1 MNSKIFVSIALILS
15 IVTCAILGTVNASAF
30 EQQEINLSAANS
42 TQNYVTPYDTRYI
55 YYENETTSAKND
67 SISTANIYI
76 TEPSVVG
83 SNKRYCER
91 LLRGSI
97 STTDTV
103 DYYQIYVEQNKTYKI
118 KLFGQLSTATVNL
131 DLYLYDADGS
141 QLRRSIISQAN
152 ASEHILY
159 THRGTSGNVYI
170 KVQYVS
176 GWSGTNEY
184 TYRLL
189 VNEVVEESY
198 LVQSFF
204 PSQINADYFYNLG
217 RNYPDKITGL
227 IVLTVGYA
235 AKDYTNNTYGVLD
248 YTNRFVPL
256 GELRTAIV
264 RFAEGFTS
272 NPSHTQ
278 FVQIA
283 ISIVNMPAVI
293 SDNSLERS
301 PTIDSLSATQRL
313 NLHGANY
320 ANMIKSANDDIVA
333 LSSSRVNA
341 VYAAYDSEVDW
352 NTYDNTYAWIS
363 GYGSVSG
370 RRNIYVNADCP
381 IAANGAETLTNKG
394 WNYLRLRNVCCNPA
408 FGAYPLP
415 QVATRQ
421 AARNW
426 LDFFNWLEKK
436 QSESSGSSTLYTYN
450 ALVGLMNS
458 NQYNTTGNFFCLN
471 QIIDYIRNTAYTNQA
486 YNYTNLRNKYG
497 TSLPSS
503 WFTKSTW
510 CMSGTDYQLPA
521 VFSSNTSG

>member
-1 MNSKIFVSIALILS
+1 MYRLTIPIICIVKYSIA
-15 IVTCAILGTVNASAF
+15 
-30 EQQEINLSAANS
+30 
-42 TQNYVTPYDTRYI
+42 
-55 YYENETTSAKND
+55 
-67 SISTANIYI
+67 TANIRI
-76 TEPSVVG
+76 SQD
-83 SNKRYCER
+83 NQRINER
-91 LLRGSI
+91 VLIGYVSQ
-97 STTDTV
+97 SDPA
-103 DYYQIYVEQNKTYKI
+103 DYYEIYVRAGTTYKI
-118 KLFGQLSTATVNL
+118 KLTPVGDNNL
-131 DLYLYDADGS
+131 DLYLYNSSGVLVAQSKSTQTG
-141 QLRRSIISQAN
+141 I
-152 ASEHILY
+152 SEHITY
-159 THRGTSGNVYI
+159 SATTSRKLYI
-170 KVQYVS
+170 KVQNT
-176 GWSGTNEY
+176 SGTANCQ
-184 TYRLL
+184 YRLF
-189 VNEVVEESY
+189 VNETATESS
-198 LVQSFF
+198 LVQSLF
-204 PSQINADYFYNLG
+204 PTMITEDYFEKMG
-217 RNYPDKITGL
+217 KRCPDNASGIV
-227 IVLTVGYA
+227 VLTLGYA
-235 AKDYTNNTYGVLD
+235 AKDYGSNTYGVWAYNNSFISLSKLKD
-248 YTNRFVPL
+248 AVIEFVN
-256 GELRTAIV
+256 V
-264 RFAEGFTS
+264 YNS
-272 NPSHTQ
+272 NPNHTRNI
-278 FVQIA
+278 QIA
-283 ISIVNMPAVI
+283 VSIVNRNAPKAEH
-293 SDNSLERS
+293 SLELTTAGDGLTVS
-301 PTIDSLSATQRL
+301 NRL
-313 NLHGANY
+313 RNHGISY
-320 ANMIKSANDDIVA
+320 ANMIKELNAEVA
-333 LSSSRVNA
+333 ALTGTNRVTGVFA
-341 VYAAYDSEVDW
+341 GYDSEVDW

-450 ALVGLMNS
+450 ALVGLMNN

>member
-42 TQNYVTPYDTRYI
+42 TQNYVTEISNANAYK
-55 YYENETTSAKND
+55 ENETTTAKND

-204 PSQINADYFYNLG
+204 PSQINADYFYNL
-217 RNYPDKITGL
+217 
-227 IVLTVGYA
+227 
-235 AKDYTNNTYGVLD
+235 
-248 YTNRFVPL
+248 
-256 GELRTAIV
+256 
-264 RFAEGFTS
+264 
-272 NPSHTQ
+272 
-278 FVQIA
+278 
-283 ISIVNMPAVI
+283 
-293 SDNSLERS
+293 
-301 PTIDSLSATQRL
+301 
-313 NLHGANY
+313 
-320 ANMIKSANDDIVA
+320 
-333 LSSSRVNA
+333 
-341 VYAAYDSEVDW
+341 
-352 NTYDNTYAWIS
+352 
-363 GYGSVSG
+363 
-370 RRNIYVNADCP
+370 
-381 IAANGAETLTNKG
+381 
-394 WNYLRLRNVCCNPA
+394 
-408 FGAYPLP
+408 
-415 QVATRQ
+415 
-421 AARNW
+421 
-426 LDFFNWLEKK
+426 
-436 QSESSGSSTLYTYN
+436 
-450 ALVGLMNS
+450 
-458 NQYNTTGNFFCLN
+458 
-471 QIIDYIRNTAYTNQA
+471 
-486 YNYTNLRNKYG
+486 
-497 TSLPSS
+497 
-503 WFTKSTW
+503 
-510 CMSGTDYQLPA
+510 
-521 VFSSNTSG
+521 